1 MSAEGVVAGGLQGI
15 IAGSKFG
22 PPGMIIGAL
31 AGGFVGGALTKSEY
45 GQELA
50 DFADY
55 LGTGVTP
62 EEIAQDASL
71 MAQFEDRLREQQAV
85 AMKRNAVTTAEGGTR
100 GVALGAEA
108 AVVGEQERAA
118 LAARAASVGGM
129 RKENIQRQ
137 IAAHQIETGLEE
149 VDREDKRAAL
159 TALLGYDLG
168 QLGQMG
174 KPKGDTSAITGTA
187 SATPPV
193 VT

>member
-1 MSAEGVVAGGLQGI
+1 MSTEGVIAGGIQGGI
-15 IAGSKFG
+15 SGSKFG
-22 PPGMIIGAL
+22 PPGMVLGAI

-55 LGTGVTP
+55 LGTGITP

-100 GVALGAEA
+100 GVALDAEA
-108 AVVGEQERAA
+108 AKVGEQERAA
-118 LAARAASVGGM
+118 LAARAGAAGGA
-129 RKENIQRQ
+129 REQNIQRQ
-137 IAAHQIETGLEE
+137 IAAHQMKTGQEE
-149 VDREDKRAAL
+149 VDREDKKAAL
-159 TALLGYDLG
+159 TALLGYDFG

-187 SATPPV
+187 SATPPPI
-193 VT
+193 T